1 MPRSTR
7 RADLRPSLILAS
19 RSPRRRRLL
28 RQIGFHVRVIPSGIE
43 ETVQPGHSPVQYV
56 RSISLQKAEEVAGR
70 LRRGIVVGADTEVVY
85 RGRIFGK
92 PSSAADARRMLRELS
107 GRTHTVHTGVAIVDA
122 RTHRART
129 FVESTRVTFRRLS
142 REEIAAYVATGSP
155 MDKAGAYGI
164 QDDLGAVFI
173 ERVEGC
179 FTTVVGFPLARFH
192 RELERFLRR
201 TT

>member
-1 MPRSTR
+1 M
-7 RADLRPSLILAS
+7 
-19 RSPRRRRLL
+19 L
-28 RQIGFHVRVIPSGIE
+28 RQIGYDVRVIPSGIE
-43 ETVQPGHSPVQYV
+43 ERVHPDHSPVQYV
-56 RSISLQKAEEVAGR
+56 RSISLQKAQEVAR
-70 LRRGIVVGADTEVVY
+70 RVRRGIVIGADTEVVH

-92 PSSAADARRMLRELS
+92 PTSASDARRMLRELS

-122 RTHRART
+122 RTRRSRT

-142 REEIAAYVATGSP
+142 TKEIAAYVATGSP

-201 TT
+201 TS

>member
-1 MPRSTR
+1 
-7 RADLRPSLILAS
+7 
-19 RSPRRRRLL
+19 
-28 RQIGFHVRVIPSGIE
+28 VE
-43 ETVQPGHSPVQYV
+43 ETVHPDHSPVQYV
-56 RSISLQKAEEVAGR
+56 RSVSLEKAMDVAHR
-70 LRRGIVVGADTEVVY
+70 VKRGIVVGADTEVVL

-92 PSSAADARRMLRELS
+92 PSSPADARRMLRDLS

-122 RTHRART
+122 ATLRSHT

-142 REEIAAYVATGSP
+142 PSEIAAYVATGSP

-192 RELERFLRR
+192 RELKRFRRR

>member
-1 MPRSTR
+1 M
-7 RADLRPSLILAS
+7 
-19 RSPRRRRLL
+19 
-28 RQIGFHVRVIPSGIE
+28 RQIGFDVRVIPSDIE
-43 ETVQPGHSPVQYV
+43 ETVHPGHSPVQYV
-56 RSISLQKAEEVAGR
+56 RSVSLLKAQEVARR
-70 LRRGIVVGADTEVVY
+70 LRRGIVIGADTEVVY

-92 PSSAADARRMLRELS
+92 PSSAADAKRMLRDLS

-122 RTHRART
+122 QTQRSLT

-142 REEIAAYVATGSP
+142 RQEIAAYVATGSP
-155 MDKAGAYGI
+155 MDKAGAYGL

>member
-1 MPRSTR
+1 
-7 RADLRPSLILAS
+7 
-19 RSPRRRRLL
+19 
-28 RQIGFHVRVIPSGIE
+28 
-43 ETVQPGHSPVQYV
+43 
-56 RSISLQKAEEVAGR
+56 
-70 LRRGIVVGADTEVVY
+70 VY

-92 PSSAADARRMLRELS
+92 PSSAAEARRMLRELS

-122 RTHRART
+122 RSHRSHT
-129 FVESTRVTFRRLS
+129 FVESTHVTFRRLS
-142 REEIAAYVATGSP
+142 AKEIAAYVKTGSP

-201 TT
+201 TS